1 MLRDD
6 YKQPRPWLSAED
18 LKKMTRASELFLW
31 LGSCPSSTTNH
42 FGRED
47 SNPHKSQQLYWLS
60 RLIYVTRR
68 DVDSKHPQ
76 RSAMSENIA
85 QKKKLL
91 QYFPSPKIPSGSI
104 NTTVTSLHYN
114 FSEGL
119 MFMLLAPSS
128 FVYLNMGSSEGQA
141 AGWCNV
147 CRNQDGGHGGEVKH

>member
-1 MLRDD
+1 MLCDD

-60 RLIYVTRR
+60 LLIYVMRR
-68 DVDSKHPQ
+68 DLDSKHPQ
-76 RSAMSENIA
+76 QPAMSENNTN
-85 QKKKLL
+85 QHLL

-104 NTTVTSLHYN
+104 NTTITSLHYN
-114 FSEGL
+114 FNEHL
-119 MFMLLAPSS
+119 RFMLLPPPFICVLEHGVKWRTSS
-128 FVYLNMGSSEGQA
+128 GMMQCL
-141 AGWCNV
+141 
-147 CRNQDGGHGGEVKH
+147 